1 MNEPADARALR
12 VDIPLRA
19 DVPLPDSDRL
29 APQRALLAEAFRQE
43 AVGAERPAPVP
54 LPRRRFVLM
63 TAAAAT
69 GLVVTGGIVAALSDD
84 DAAGTA
90 RATTTTP
97 AGRRLLSAQASA
109 DTLELAAATV
119 EKLGTTEP
127 GPKQWVYE
135 KSTSFDQ
142 GKPQSSE
149 QWTRWDG
156 TGAAQLPGVPGAGD
170 MSNFDPDRLQVRYF
184 PNQEEKWK
192 REGYDDRS
200 QRQFYRFLA
209 TLPSDPDRMMAAI
222 RKEHAIGD
230 IKGETTAQR
239 DWREIDVLYRSVLI
253 PPNAQAG
260 LFRALARIP
269 GARVE
274 KGIED
279 PLGRA
284 AIGVTVTYAKAT
296 VSGWQGKQE
305 LFFDPRTYVFLGE
318 VRHAAP
324 VEIPQWAKD
333 AQGPYASASPAPGT
347 DPDAMI
353 TARAAWGVV
362 DKPGER
368 P

>member
-1 MNEPADARALR
+1 MNEPADVREPRALR
-12 VDIPLRA
+12 VDISLRA

-29 APQRALLAEAFRQE
+29 APQRALLTEAFRQE
-43 AVGAERPAPVP
+43 AAGVERSATVA

-69 GLVVTGGIVAALSDD
+69 GLVVTGGLVAALSDD
-84 DAAGTA
+84 DTPGTA
-90 RATTTTP
+90 RATTTP
-97 AGRRLLSAQASA
+97 SAGRRLLSAQASA

-119 EKLGTTEP
+119 EKSGATEP
-127 GPKQWVYE
+127 RPKQWVYE

-142 GKPQSSE
+142 GRPQSAE

-156 TGAAQLPGVPGAGD
+156 TGFARLPGIPGAGD
-170 MSNFDPDRLQVRYF
+170 ISHFDPDKLQVWYG

-192 REGYDDRS
+192 KEGYDDRS

-230 IKGETTAQR
+230 IKGETRAQR

-260 LFRALARIP
+260 LFRALAKIP

-274 KGIED
+274 KGVKD

-284 AIGVTVTYAKAT
+284 AIGVTVTYAEPT

-305 LFFDPRTYVFLGE
+305 LFFDPKTYVYLGE
-318 VRHAAP
+318 VGHAAP
-324 VEIPQWAKD
+324 AEIPKGTK
-333 AQGPYASASPAPGT
+333 GPYSMASPAPGT
-347 DPDAMI
+347 DPDVMI